1 MPEERVTTTTVYT
14 YDELDDSAKDRA
26 REIIGTWNAEWEGE
40 NLSDWFANYLNEQGF
55 PSDKIEYSLSYSQG
69 DGVAFYGSIDLD
81 KWLTANS
88 RKTYYRTLRNYNP
101 WARIDGNSWS
111 NHYSH
116 AYTMNVT
123 VESDYDYSTNPKVG
137 ENQERLLAELCDEL
151 EESVRDMSHKL
162 NILGYEAFEYCYS
175 DEAVRENCEANE
187 YQFTEE
193 GEIA

>member
-1 MPEERVTTTTVYT
+1 MPEQRTTTTTIYT

-26 REIIGTWNAEWEGE
+26 REIIGSWNAEWEGD
-40 NLSDWFANYLNEQGF
+40 NLTDYFAEFLAEQGF
-55 PSDKIEYSLSYSQG
+55 PSDKIEYSLGYSQG

-81 KWLTANS
+81 VWFAANS

-101 WARIDGNSWS
+101 WARIDSNSWS

-116 AYTMNVT
+116 SNTMDVIAGS
-123 VESDYDYSTNPKVG
+123 EYDYSTNPLVG
-137 ENQERLLAELCDEL
+137 EKREASLAELRDEL

-162 NILGYEAFEYCYS
+162 EKLGYESIEYCYS

-187 YQFTEE
+187 YRFTEE
-193 GEIA
+193 GEVA